1 MKLKTLFCIG
11 FITIVATIALVACT
25 SKCNNKSAES
35 EAASQE
41 EETAK
46 VINDKDERTFLR
58 SFLDNYLKL
67 NGKAAQELAR
77 EHLTQDFY
85 SDYIEKCNNQ
95 DNAIDVIFETAP
107 GDKVAKIDSIGKGL
121 EEPSSYIVY
130 VQVMGADKKAYS
142 MQYDMDVVKEE
153 GKYKLNDSE
162 MND

>member
-1 MKLKTLFCIG
+1 MKLKTLFCLAI
-11 FITIVATIALVACT
+11 ITVVATIALVACT
-25 SKCNNKSAES
+25 SRSADKSVER
-35 EAASQE
+35 EVASQDQ
-41 EETAK
+41 ETAN
-46 VINDKDERTFLR
+46 VINDKDEVTFLR

-67 NGKAAQELAR
+67 NGKEAQDLAR

-85 SDYIEKCNNQ
+85 SDYIEKCTNQ

-107 GDKVAKIDSIGKGL
+107 GDKVAKIDSIGKGF
-121 EEPSSYIVY
+121 EEPNSYIVY